1 MKPNQSLLLRAAFFL
16 LIASSFTSSLFAQVT
31 RGAYLQMGN
40 QTSIT
45 IRWTT
50 TVASNSRVLISL
62 PDSPYISGGL
72 YPTIVNDATSTTN
85 HIVTVTGL
93 TPDTKY
99 FYSIGT
105 SAAVQQ
111 ESVNNFFRTAPPA
124 NTTRKIRIAA
134 FGDCGRESGVAT
146 NQTNS
151 YNGYQTFL
159 TNNSIDAADAWL
171 LLGDNAYNVGNTT
184 EYTNA
189 FFTPY
194 GGNTRQI
201 LRNHKLYPSP
211 GNHDYNNAGFTG
223 ATNLANRRLRTWH
236 YFSCFTTPQNAECGG
251 VASNKPNYY
260 SFDIGNIHFLSLDSW
275 GLEQTDG
282 DSWMGSVSATTVMKN
297 WITADLLAN
306 TKKWVVA
313 YWHHPPYTKG
323 SHNSDSEPDLVQIRA
338 SINVFLETKGVDLVI
353 SGHSHAYER
362 SYLLRNFTTGWTSFV
377 AATHAANSSSA
388 KWNGTAN
395 SGPYKYNST
404 NVANPVT
411 PLNHGTVYVV
421 AGNSGANNGSTTNFG
436 AFAMPNATTN
446 AGVFYLEVEDNRLDG
461 SMINH
466 TTGTTFEKFTIIKDG
481 GNKNTTYNI
490 VLGQSQV
497 LNASWPNSNGT
508 YVWTGPGAS
517 GTNRGVSVM
526 PATTGTFLYTVGDST
541 ANSGLLDNITVN
553 VSGTLPVT
561 FTNFSVQK
569 QRAGVAINW
578 SVSEVSNH
586 DYFSIERSTDGIRF
600 TEINRNSDNINGLG
614 SRSFGFNDVNLPSA
628 DVLYYRIKQ
637 CDINGTCKYTDIK
650 TVRFDVK
657 NKIVL
662 YPVPADSKVNIIY
675 TNTGGNTVEISIN
688 DQSGRMVMKETR
700 TVTPGRNNMQFN
712 IEKLKTGNY
721 IVVINDGKEKWTE
734 KLIKL

>member
-1 MKPNQSLLLRAAFFL
+1 MKPSHFTLRVSLIIFLATLVHNQSF
-16 LIASSFTSSLFAQVT
+16 SQVT

-50 TVASNSRVLISL
+50 TVASNSRVRISAGGGA
-62 PDSPYISGGL
+62 YASGGL
-72 YPTIVNDATSTTN
+72 YATIIDDATSTTD
-85 HIVTVTGL
+85 HKVTVNGL
-93 TPDTKY
+93 TADTKY

-111 ESVNNFFRTAPPA
+111 ESANNFFTTAPPA

-134 FGDCGRESGVAT
+134 FGDCGREGGTAT

-159 TNNSIDAADAWL
+159 SNNSIDAADAWL
-171 LLGDNAYNVGNTT
+171 LLGDNAYNVGNST
-184 EYTNA
+184 EYTSS

-194 GGNTRQI
+194 DGSTKQI

-211 GNHDYNNAGFTG
+211 GNHDYNNAGITG
-223 ATNLANRRLRTWH
+223 TANRRARTWH

-251 VASNKPNYY
+251 VASTKPNYY

-297 WITADLLAN
+297 WIAADLAAN

-323 SHNSDSEPDLVQIRA
+323 SHNSDTEPELVQIRE

-362 SYLLRNFTTGWTSFV
+362 SYLLRNFTGVGVTWSSFL
-377 AATHAANSSSA
+377 AGTHAANSSSA
-388 KWNGTAN
+388 KWDGAVG
-395 SGPYKYNST
+395 SAPYKYNST
-404 NVANPVT
+404 NALNPVT

-436 AFAMPNATTN
+436 AYAMPYATTN
-446 AGVFYLEVEDNRLDG
+446 AGIFYLEVEDNRLDG
-461 SMINH
+461 RMINH

-481 GNKNTTYNI
+481 GNKSTTYNI
-490 VLGQSQV
+490 VLGQSQL

-508 YVWTGPGAS
+508 YTWTGSGAS
-517 GTNRGVSVM
+517 GTNRSVSVT
-526 PATTGTFLYTVGDST
+526 PASIGTYNYTVADNT
-541 ANSGLLDNITVN
+541 ANSGLLDNITLN
-553 VSGTLPVT
+553 VSTTLPVT
-561 FTNFSVQK
+561 FTNFTVQK
-569 QRAGVAINW
+569 SGMGAVINW
-578 SVSEVSNH
+578 GVSDISSHN
-586 DYFSIERSTDGIRF
+586 YFSIERSVDGANF
-600 TEINRNSDNINGLG
+600 TEIGKNTENINGQT
-614 SRSFGFNDVNLPSA
+614 SHSFTFNDLQLPSSPI
-628 DVLYYRIKQ
+628 LYYRIKQ
-637 CDINGTCKYTDIK
+637 CDMNGSCRYTDVKSIRAGIK
-650 TVRFDVK
+650 DGG
-657 NKIVL
+657 IVL
-662 YPVPADSKVNIIY
+662 YPVPAQDVVNMVY
-675 TNTGGNTVEISIN
+675 TSNSTGKIRISIA
-688 DQSGRMVMKETR
+688 DQYGRKVLTETR
-700 TVTPGRNNMQFN
+700 NATAGRNDFQVA
-712 IEKLKTGNY
+712 ISTLKPGNY
-721 IVVINDGKEKWTE
+721 IVTVTDGKGKWTE
-734 KLIKL
+734 KVIKL